1 MVEAQRRQRR
11 LQNPNQRRQAGQN
24 LVIPMKIEIGRK
36 AGNADADNADDG
48 NVIRPDTIV
57 KSIEDW
63 LVHQTMDEFGLPEEQ
78 INNLYAVAAGLLED
92 GQHPR
97 LMQELDNLDQQP
109 VNPVFGENQENND
122 PNWEQ
127 RVALQEPGAAMRQLA
142 DEVRELEERGRMLR
156 EENHSLVEELRR
168 VNEERQAMNEAF
180 RAIELNRINEERQA
194 MDEALRAIE
203 LNRILHEEHRNLAE
217 ALRRMED
224 VASVREHQHEVEED
238 TVQEIPHGEA
248 NRVPQDDHQRTF

>member
-1 MVEAQRRQRR
+1 
-11 LQNPNQRRQAGQN
+11 
-24 LVIPMKIEIGRK
+24 MKIEIGRK

-63 LVHQTMDEFGLPEEQ
+63 LVHQAMDEFGLPEEQ